1 MVGPL
6 PQSMPAKKAT
16 RKVAA
21 TKTAKQ
27 QHIGSARREAKAAAK
42 PNNAGRRAARGV
54 AHDKET
60 GRLDP
65 TIHAKKDTRS
75 ARGANGKVTVGT
87 PNVAGYTGQV
97 DAEKYNAMKDI
108 ILKVMPRKAP
118 GMTQGEMFDAVRAA
132 ASHNHFP
139 GSTHRWWAKSVQL
152 DLETKGALVRETTAP
167 LRWHLR

>member
-1 MVGPL
+1 
-6 PQSMPAKKAT
+6 MPAKKAA
-16 RKVAA
+16 RA
-21 TKTAKQ
+21 TTKGKQ

-42 PNNAGRRAARGV
+42 PKNAGRRAAQGV
-54 AHDKET
+54 AHDKT
-60 GRLDP
+60 TRRLDP
-65 TIHAKKDTRS
+65 TIHAKKDTRA

-87 PNVAGYTGQV
+87 PNVPGYTGQV

-132 ASHNHFP
+132 ASNNHFP

-152 DLETKGALVRETTAP
+152 DLETKGALVREPSAP